1 MEIIR
6 KYLKNKYQ
14 IGGYKIAQI
23 EYLIKAVFSEL
34 SKMIIIGCLLRDRL
48 TLYLFA
54 LCMMLYLRCST
65 GGLHFYTYLGCLAS
79 TFLYIWLAVALLPN
93 ILLPSYIQTF
103 ALLICMVICYITGPV
118 TSKYRPQPSPQ
129 RSRHCIYVTC
139 SGIFLYALILY
150 IIPASPFAAVG
161 FWVII
166 LHSLQLLA
174 AKIQKKGGTKN
185 DY

>member
-1 MEIIR
+1 MEMIR
-6 KYLKNKYQ
+6 KYLKDKYQ
-14 IGGYKIAQI
+14 VGGYQIAQI
-23 EYLIKAVFSEL
+23 EYLLKTMFSEL
-34 SKMIIIGCLLRDRL
+34 SKMIVIGFLLHDRL

-79 TFLYIWLAVALLPN
+79 TFLYIWLAIALLPN
-93 ILLPSYIQTF
+93 ILLPSCIQTF
-103 ALLICMVICYITGPV
+103 ALLICMVVCYFVGPV

-129 RSRHCIYVTC
+129 RSRHCICVTC

-166 LHSLQLLA
+166 LHSLQLLV
-174 AKIQKKGGTKN
+174 AKIRKKGGAKN